1 MSDFVYSSIIKPQSQ
16 LTHYLESIYPG
27 KKTTIVEF
35 HGNWGS
41 LAVSRNNY
49 YGLEQLET
57 KQHILVIIG
66 GPVLTFTS
74 NDFLTG
80 DNPTA
85 GTRKIYN
92 KWLSGSLKWGE
103 DLDGPFT
110 MLVVDKTNCRVTC
123 ITDMMMYIPV
133 YKYISRSALIL
144 GTHIDACARGASL
157 ENAVDL
163 VSAVDFIL
171 NDEITYPYTLYKDIR
186 QCNPATIHDFYINKE
201 SIAENKKVYWLPV
214 EENRFKTINDAAAE
228 LRTGLQNHVSRIAA
242 GMNNIAQFISGGEDS
257 RAIAG
262 LLPEK
267 AERDAIIFLNLM
279 NREGYIAQK
288 AASAYGAHFKV
299 GYRTPS
305 YYLDILPEATT
316 LVGGGHQYTH
326 AHSLGFI
333 DNFTLNSYQAVFGG
347 FFSDALLKAG
357 SRKSWW
363 NTRYFFLP
371 QFSIIEESKRDLNK
385 YPLFKDDITSEVNHR
400 RRTYMN
406 TVKSIRP
413 TSAYDWFEF
422 WPATMC
428 DAITSHYCNRRLF
441 RSYEPFMCNTVAR
454 VGAAVPLKWKLNRS
468 LFQKAM
474 KPMLKKSRWIVHADG
489 RLPYYSWKVNFFIG
503 GFNWAVSG
511 LYRRLKK
518 IDLVK
523 EGPWGN
529 LQDVISDP
537 KWNTITDVYKD
548 TAATFAALVSTAD
561 HTSFY
566 NSSSLKVIQ
575 RINTVQMLHTLHN
588 LSGEIHNDN

>member
-1 MSDFVYSSIIKPQSQ
+1 MSDFIFSSMIKPQSQ

-27 KKTTIVEF
+27 KKTSIVEF
-35 HGNWGS
+35 YGTWGT

-49 YGLEQLET
+49 NGLEQLET
-57 KQHILVIIG
+57 EQHILVIIG

-80 DNPTA
+80 NNPTA
-85 GTRKIYN
+85 GTRKIYD
-92 KWLSGSLKWGE
+92 KWLSGSLRLGE
-103 DLDGPFT
+103 DLDGPFA
-110 MLVVDKTNCRVTC
+110 LLIVDKSNHHIVC

-133 YKYISRSALIL
+133 YKYVNGSDLVL
-144 GTHIDACARGASL
+144 GTHIDTCARGAGL
-157 ENAVDL
+157 ENAIDL
-163 VSAVDFIL
+163 VSAVDFII

-186 QCNPATIHDFYINKE
+186 QCSPATVHDFYINNVNV
-201 SIAENKKVYWLPV
+201 SENKKVYWLPV
-214 EENRFKTINDAAAE
+214 EENRFKTINDAATE
-228 LRTGLQNHVSRIAA
+228 LRTGLQDHVGRITA
-242 GMNNIAQFISGGEDS
+242 GMNKVAQFISGGEDS
-257 RAIAG
+257 RTIAG
-262 LLPEK
+262 LLPETT
-267 AERDAIIFLNLM
+267 ERDAIIFLNFM
-279 NREGYIAQK
+279 NREGNIARK
-288 AASAYGAHFKV
+288 AAAAYGAHFKV
-299 GYRTPS
+299 GYRNPS

-333 DNFTLNSYQAVFGG
+333 DNFALNGYQAVFGG

-371 QFSIIEESKRDLNK
+371 QFSIVEESKRDNDK
-385 YPLFKDDITSEVNHR
+385 NPLFKEDIISEVTHR

-406 TVKSIRP
+406 IVKSIRP

-468 LFQKAM
+468 LFHKAT
-474 KPMLKKSRWIVHADG
+474 KPMLNKCKWLVHADG
-489 RLPYYSWKVNFFIG
+489 RLPYYSWQVNLFIG

-518 IDLVK
+518 IDLVE

-529 LQDVISDP
+529 LQDVTSDP
-537 KWNTITDVYKD
+537 KWNIITALYKD
-548 TAATFAALVSTAD
+548 TAATFADLVATVD
-561 HTSFY
+561 HPSLY
-566 NSSSLKVIQ
+566 DSSSLKVIQ
-575 RINTVQMLHTLHN
+575 RINIIQILHTLHN
-588 LSGEIHNDN
+588 LPGEIHYDN